1 MAKVHASLSPTTNML
16 LIGLWGFAALVLLAT
31 LQMQNA
37 LALAGAGGLLGAI
50 GGTFQHLSL
59 RDAMTDFAGASSLMD
74 VRRAMSRTTW
84 GRRYIVWLYTSKF
97 ILIVLAATL
106 VEHAVTPII
115 IAYVGSYM
123 CLMFVRELVT
133 LRDLFALRQ
142 FAAGPLDNEQK
153 PA

>member
-1 MAKVHASLSPTTNML
+1 M
-16 LIGLWGFAALVLLAT
+16 
-31 LQMQNA
+31 
-37 LALAGAGGLLGAI
+37 
-50 GGTFQHLSL
+50 
-59 RDAMTDFAGASSLMD
+59 
-74 VRRAMSRTTW
+74 
-84 GRRYIVWLYTSKF
+84 
-97 ILIVLAATL
+97 LAATL